1 VTEWAAYFEVFM
13 LQLIGRPSCKET
25 RKAERF
31 LKERNIDFHYVDL
44 DKKELS
50 VGELKN
56 IFNSIAPA
64 DLMNKNS
71 KEFEKKGLKYMEFDP
86 EEELS
91 SNQKL
96 LFTPIIREKSRAI
109 LGYDEAALKEF
120 VGALNNRGE
129 K

>member
-1 VTEWAAYFEVFM
+1 M

-31 LKERNIDFHYVDL
+31 LKERKIDFHYIDL

-50 VGELKN
+50 QGELKS
-56 IFNSIAPA
+56 IFNFISPS
-64 DLMNKNS
+64 DLINKNS
-71 KEFEKKGLKYMEFDP
+71 KEFEKKGFKYMDFDP
-86 EEELS
+86 EEELL

-96 LFTPIIREKSRAI
+96 LVTPIIREKSRAI
-109 LGYDEAALKEF
+109 FGYDETLLKSF
-120 VGALNNRGE
+120 V